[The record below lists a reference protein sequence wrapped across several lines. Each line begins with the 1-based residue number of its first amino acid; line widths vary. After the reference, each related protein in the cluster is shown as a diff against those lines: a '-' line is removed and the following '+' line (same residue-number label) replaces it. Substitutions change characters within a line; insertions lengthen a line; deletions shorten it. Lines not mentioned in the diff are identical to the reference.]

1 MRMKKGS
8 TAKDVW
14 RSSRIIMGI
23 LPLILILIFFR
34 WIYLIIYFTLGV
46 VTFFIMKSRRKV
58 RVVDA
63 FIAALLLWPMFL
75 LLWEEWAIKQRTLLD
90 EFNDMIDKGSR
101 NTNTP
106 LMCYKMAY
114 MLLPQEL
121 HQNPQATLERIRRT
135 QPANAGALF
144 YTKACMSSGCMPGRK
159 DATEFY
165 THIGRLSPK
174 KAYYIIQYP
183 QPSPLCLDA
192 GLPVVLAPYFS
203 AAIVEE
209 TIGRI
214 SYYVLGQAL
223 TGGTTLRTVT
233 ADGTKVSS
241 ANIGEGSEPTLEA
254 FLQLLQSMA

>member
-1 MRMKKGS
+1 MRMKNSS
-8 TAKDVW
+8 TAEAIWGFSK
-14 RSSRIIMGI
+14 SIIGI
-23 LPLILILIFFR
+23 LPLVLIFLYFK
-34 WIYLIIYFTLGV
+34 WTYLIIYIIFGGL
-46 VTFFIMKSRRKV
+46 TFFIIKSKRKV
-58 RVVDA
+58 RAVN
-63 FIAALLLWPMFL
+63 ALITHLLFWPVFL
-75 LLWEEWAIKQRTLLD
+75 LLWKELVKEPPSVLD
-90 EFNDMIDKGSR
+90 AVNDIVDKGSQ

-121 HQNPQATLERIRRT
+121 HQNPQATLERIRRS
-135 QPANAGALF
+135 QPVNAGRLF
-144 YTKACMSSGCMPGRK
+144 YTEACMSSGCMPKRK

-183 QPSPLCLDA
+183 PPSPLCLDA
-192 GLPVVLAPYFS
+192 GLPVLAPYFS

-214 SYYVLGQAL
+214 SYYVLGQAW

-233 ADGTKVSS
+233 ADGNTITNT
-241 ANIGEGSEPTLEA
+241 NIGEGSDPTLEA

>member
-1 MRMKKGS
+1 MRIKKGS

-14 RSSRIIMGI
+14 KSSRIIMGI

-58 RVVDA
+58 RVVYA
-63 FIAALLLWPMFL
+63 FIDALLLWPMFL

-90 EFNDMIDKGSR
+90 EFNDLADKLSQ
-101 NTNTP
+101 NTDMP

-114 MLLPQEL
+114 MLLPQEFY
-121 HQNPQATLERIRRT
+121 QNPQATLERIRRS
-135 QPANAGALF
+135 QPVNAGVLF
-144 YTKACMSSGCMPGRK
+144 YTSACMSSGCMPRRK
-159 DATEFY
+159 DTTEFY

-183 QPSPLCLDA
+183 PPAPVCLDA

-209 TIGRI
+209 TTGRI

-233 ADGTKVSS
+233 AEQGKRKL
-241 ANIGEGSEPTLEA
+241 PH
-254 FLQLLQSMA
+254 

>member
-1 MRMKKGS
+1 MKKGS
-8 TAKDVW
+8 TAEAILGF
-14 RSSRIIMGI
+14 SRVVIGI
-23 LPLILILIFFR
+23 LPLVLILLYFK
-34 WIYLIIYFTLGV
+34 WIYLIIYIILGGL
-46 VTFFIMKSRRKV
+46 TFFIIKSKRKV
-58 RVVDA
+58 RAVN
-63 FIAALLLWPMFL
+63 ALITHLLFWPVFL
-75 LLWEEWAIKQRTLLD
+75 LLWKDLVKKQPAVLD
-90 EFNDMIDKGSR
+90 AFNDIVDKGSQ

-121 HQNPQATLERIRRT
+121 HQNPQATLERIRS
-135 QPANAGALF
+135 QPASAGALF
-144 YTKACMSSGCMPGRK
+144 YTKACMSSGCMPRRK

-183 QPSPLCLDA
+183 PPSPLCLDA
-192 GLPVVLAPYFS
+192 GLPVLAPYFS

-233 ADGTKVSS
+233 ADGTN